1 MPIFKQIQ
9 INDSCRLIVWNTTEP
24 LKELLK
30 NVHLTA
36 SELVRLNSF
45 GSESRKIEFAATRG
59 LVQFSL
65 GQGVLIENDTHG
77 KPHLINSDLNISI
90 SHTKSYV
97 GILIGNKHFVALD
110 MEYLSDRV
118 NRIANRFL
126 SKAELNNIEN
136 KNQVLHLY
144 QHWCAKECLIK
155 MYGKKDIHLINEL
168 KISPFSSSDS
178 NFFGE
183 ICRAD
188 FSETY
193 TFQYL
198 QFDKHLLVYST
209 KETPTA
215 TD

>member
-1 MPIFKQIQ
+1 MPICEQIQ
-9 INDSCRLIVWNTTEP
+9 INDSCRLIIWNTTEP
-24 LKELLK
+24 LEELLQ

-45 GSESRKIEFAATRG
+45 GSESRKIEFVATRC

-65 GQGVLIENDTHG
+65 GQDVLIENDEHG
-77 KPHLINSDLNISI
+77 KPYLINSDLNISI
-90 SHTKSYV
+90 SHTKAYV
-97 GILIGNKHFVALD
+97 GILIGDKHSVALD

-118 NRIANRFL
+118 NRIASRFL
-126 SKAELNNIEN
+126 SKKELNKIEDEN
-136 KNQVLHLY
+136 KILHLY

-155 MYGKKDIHLINEL
+155 MYGKKDIHLIDEL

-178 NFFGE
+178 NFFGQV
-183 ICRAD
+183 CRAN

-198 QFDKHLLVYST
+198 QFDNHLLVYCC

-215 TD
+215 ID